1 MSRSANSNSA
11 TTIPAG
17 NTDYDSV
24 GVEGHL
30 SELLER
36 ILAEARRQG
45 ADSAEA
51 SASADRGLGVNVR
64 HGEIETV
71 EFTQERGFG
80 VTVYRHTSDGVCKG
94 SASTADDRQEAIVE
108 TVRAACN
115 IAKYTQPD
123 PCSGLADAELM
134 ATEFPDLDLLH
145 PWIRE
150 VQDAEAMAVA
160 CEAAALQHD
169 ARITNSEGAGVNAY
183 VGSRVYG
190 NSHGFLAAGSGSRQS
205 MSCMVIGKDNDGMQ
219 RDYWY
224 TVARN
229 AADLEAAAD
238 VGRTAAERTVARLG
252 SRPIATG
259 RYPVVLAPNLAMGL
273 VGNLMSAISGSAQY
287 RKSSFLLNSLGK
299 SVASSHLSLREDP
312 YLPRAMGSASFD
324 GDGVATRRQ
333 AFIQN
338 GVVANYVMGTYSAR
352 RLGLQTTANS
362 GGVHNLYVD
371 GRTLVYADLLKEMG
385 SGLLVTEL
393 MGQGVNLLTGDYS
406 RGAAG
411 FWVENG
417 EIVHAV
423 EEVTIAGTLQE
434 MLTHVVAFGDDIDT
448 RGNTRCGSVLLEQM
462 MVAAG

>member
-1 MSRSANSNSA
+1 MSPSANSSSA
-11 TTIPAG
+11 VSSGTTV
-17 NTDYDSV
+17 YDSD
-24 GVEGHL
+24 GVEKHL
-30 SELLER
+30 SGLVER
-36 ILAEARRQG
+36 IMAEAKRQG

-51 SASADRGLGVNVR
+51 SASSDRGLGVNVR
-64 HGEIETV
+64 QGEIETV

-80 VTVYRHTSDGVCKG
+80 VTVYRHTDEGICKG
-94 SASTADDRQEAIVE
+94 SASTADDRDEAIIE

-123 PCSGLADAELM
+123 PHSGLADASLM

-145 PWIRE
+145 PWIPE
-150 VQDAEAMAVA
+150 VSDAETQAVS
-160 CEAAALQHD
+160 CEAAALEHD
-169 ARITNSEGAGVNAY
+169 SRITNSEGAAVNAF

-205 MSCMVIGKDNDGMQ
+205 MSCMVIGQDNGGMQ

-229 AADLEAAAD
+229 AADLDSAAD

-273 VGNLMSAISGSAQY
+273 VGNLMSAISGGAQY
-287 RKSSFLLNSLGK
+287 RKSSFLLDSLGK
-299 SVASSHLSLREDP
+299 TVASPHLTLREDP
-312 YLPRAMGSASFD
+312 FLPRAMGSAAFD

-333 AFIQN
+333 SFIAD
-338 GVVANYVMGTYSAR
+338 GVVASYVLGTYSAR
-352 RLGLQTTANS
+352 RLGLETTANS
-362 GGVHNLYVD
+362 GGVHNLHVE
-371 GRTLVYADLLKEMG
+371 GRTLPYADLLKEMG
-385 SGLLVTEL
+385 TGLLITEL

-411 FWVENG
+411 FWIENG
-417 EIVHAV
+417 EVVHAV
-423 EEVTIAGTLQE
+423 EEITIAGTLQE
-434 MLTHVVAFGDDIDT
+434 MLTHIVAFGDDVDT

-462 MVAAG
+462 MVAAS